1 MKHQLAGAYHFETSR
16 KNEIWLTQPMG
27 GGQVLELT
35 WGEAMDQARRM
46 AAYLKTLDLPA
57 QSQIAL
63 FSKNS
68 AWWII
73 SDLAI
78 WMAGHVSVPI
88 YPTLNAETIRYII
101 EHSEAKAIFI
111 GKLDGYEAMAPGI
124 PDGLPRIT
132 TPLCPEGIEGATVWD
147 DVMTDHEPLEGQT
160 ERDPGELA
168 TIVYTSGSTGKPK
181 GVMHSFG
188 TMTASG
194 SGILRSIGGVDAN
207 DRMLSYLPLAHVYE
221 RVLVETTTLLL
232 GFKVYFAESLETFLA
247 DLQRARPTIFASV
260 PRLWSKF
267 QMGVFKKMPPS
278 KLNLYL
284 KIPIL
289 NGIVR
294 KKVLTGLGLDSVRN
308 AASASAP
315 IPAALIKWYNDL
327 GLELLEGYG
336 MSENMGYSHATRP
349 GRSQPG
355 YVGQPYDD
363 VEHKL
368 SEEGEILVKSPGTM
382 LGYFKNEEATS
393 ATMTEDGFLK
403 TGDRGLIE
411 SDGTLKI
418 TGRVKELFKTSK
430 GKYVAPAPIEN
441 KLMNHPSVEQ
451 AYVGGNGQ
459 PQPYGVVMLS
469 EDGRASLTNGGKA
482 DLEESLKAHLAEVN
496 RGLDHHEHLKF
507 IAVEANEWTI
517 ENGKLTPTMKLKRA
531 KIEDAYSPKEEEWY
545 GSGAKVVFG

>member
-1 MKHQLAGAYHFETSR
+1 MKHQLAGAYHFEKATKDR
-16 KNEIWLTQPMG
+16 VWLTQPTG

-46 AAYLKTLDLPA
+46 ATYLESLGLPEK
-57 QSQIAL
+57 SQIAL
-63 FSKNS
+63 FSKNT

-88 YPTLNAETIRYII
+88 YPTLSPDTIRHII
-101 EHSEAKAIFI
+101 EHSESKLVFI

-132 TPLCPEGIEGATVWD
+132 TPLCPPGIEGATPWD
-147 DVMTDHEPLEGQT
+147 EIIAGNEPMQGET
-160 ERDPGELA
+160 ERDPAELA

-181 GVMHSFG
+181 GVMHSFE
-188 TMTASG
+188 TLTAG
-194 SGILRSIGGVDAN
+194 GQGVADLIGADTN

-221 RVLVETTTLLL
+221 RNLVETTTLLV
-232 GFKVYFAESLETFLA
+232 GYQVFFAESLDTFLT
-247 DLQRARPTIFASV
+247 DLQRARPTLFASV

-267 QMGVFKKMPPS
+267 QMGVFKKMPPK

-294 KKVLTGLGLDSVRN
+294 KKVLQGLGLDSVRN

-315 IPAALIKWYNDL
+315 IPAALIQWYNDL

-336 MSENMGYSHATRP
+336 MSENFGYSHATRP
-349 GRSQPG
+349 GTVKAG
-355 YVGQPYDD
+355 YVGQTYDD
-363 VEHKL
+363 VEHRL
-368 SEEGEILVKSPGTM
+368 SDEGEVLVKSPATM
-382 LGYFKNEEATS
+382 LGYFKNEEAT
-393 ATMTEDGFLK
+393 AAMLTEDGFLK
-403 TGDRGLIE
+403 TGDRGAI
-411 SDGTLKI
+411 DGEGRLKI

-441 KLMNHPSVEQ
+441 KLMNHPAVEQ

-459 PQPYGVVMLS
+459 AQPYGVLMLS
-469 EDGRASLTNGGKA
+469 EDGRAKLSNGGRD
-482 DLEESLKAHLAEVN
+482 DLEESLAAHLAAVN
-496 RGLDHHEHLKF
+496 AELDHHEHLKF
-507 IAVEANEWTI
+507 VAVASDDWTI
-517 ENGKLTPTMKLKRA
+517 ENGLLTPTMKLKRA
-531 KIEDAYSPKEEEWY
+531 AIEDMYQPKEEDWY
-545 GSGAKVVFG
+545 GTGAKVVFG

>member
-1 MKHQLAGAYHFETSR
+1 MKHQLAGAYHYEKTTKDR
-16 KNEIWLTQPMG
+16 VWLTQPTG

-35 WGEAMDQARRM
+35 WGEAMDQARRV
-46 AAYLKTLDLPA
+46 ATYLESLGLPEK
-57 QSQIAL
+57 SQIAL
-63 FSKNS
+63 FSKNT

-88 YPTLNAETIRYII
+88 YPTLSPDTIRHII
-101 EHSEAKAIFI
+101 EHSESKLVFI
-111 GKLDGYEAMAPGI
+111 GKLDGYEGMAPGI
-124 PDGLPRIT
+124 PDGLPRVT
-132 TPLCPEGIEGATVWD
+132 MPLCPAGIEGATPWD
-147 DVMTDHEPLEGQT
+147 EIIAANEPMQGDTD
-160 ERDPGELA
+160 RDPEELA

-181 GVMHSFG
+181 GVMHSFATLSVG
-188 TMTASG
+188 GQGVAD
-194 SGILRSIGGVDAN
+194 LIGATSD

-221 RVLVETTTLLL
+221 RNLVETTTLLV
-232 GFKVYFAESLETFLA
+232 GHKVFFAESLDTFLQ
-247 DLQRARPTIFASV
+247 DLQRARPTLFASV

-267 QMGVFKKMPPS
+267 QMGVFKKMPPK

-315 IPAALIKWYNDL
+315 IPAALIQWYNDL

-336 MSENMGYSHATRP
+336 MSENFGYSHATRP
-349 GRSQPG
+349 GTVKAG
-355 YVGQPYDD
+355 FVGQPYDN

-368 SEEGEILVKSPGTM
+368 SDEGEILVKSPATM
-382 LGYFKNEEATS
+382 LGYFKNEDAT
-393 ATMTEDGFLK
+393 AAVMTEDGFLR
-403 TGDRGLIE
+403 TGDRGAID
-411 SDGTLKI
+411 SAGRLKI

-441 KLMNHPSVEQ
+441 KLMNHSAVEQ

-459 PQPYGVVMLS
+459 SQPYGVVMLS
-469 EDGRASLTNGGKA
+469 EDGRAKLSNGGRSE
-482 DLEESLKAHLAEVN
+482 LEESLAEHLASVN
-496 RGLDHHEHLKF
+496 AALDHHEHLKF
-507 IAVEANEWTI
+507 IAVEADEWTI
-517 ENGKLTPTMKLKRA
+517 ENGKLTPTMKLKRPT
-531 KIEDAYSPKEEEWY
+531 IEDLYQPKEKDWY
-545 GSGAKVVFG
+545 ESGAKIVFG